1 MITLFSIRFLN
12 TWEFFFL
19 QTYKSI
25 FWWNPGLVFV
35 KKCRY
40 LIPTN
45 TTATAWWR
53 RISRIFKIS
62 CCRPIILRKWLMW
75 SWMLTG
81 GHQSARTTSSRNRA
95 TAVRPQPDRRPA
107 AASTGHQLAAK
118 WRQRS
123 LCACT
128 IVHCCTFSAHKT
140 RWHPTYIDTIIIS
153 ITNKHTN
160 SNCLHQIV
168 ASLYT
173 VARESIFLNLCTN
186 WTHDVFF
193 LKGDIPQ
200 KFNLF
205 SF

>member
-128 IVHCCTFSAHKT
+128 IVHCLHILSTQNKMTSYLHRHNYYFH
-140 RWHPTYIDTIIIS
+140 HQQTY
-153 ITNKHTN
+153 KLKLLA
-160 SNCLHQIV
+160 SNCG
-168 ASLYT
+168 
-173 VARESIFLNLCTN
+173 IFVHSCKRKYISQFVYELDTWC
-186 WTHDVFF
+186 VF
-193 LKGDIPQ
+193 
-200 KFNLF
+200 
-205 SF
+205 S